1 MKHVVS
7 IRQIAKTG
15 AQMSASRE
23 AATRPLE
30 GKIKGR
36 EVRPGWGTV
45 GALFLH
51 TFHPA
56 HCDVRE
62 HGATSRTRR
71 FRNLFN
77 VYRTSRSIR
86 DEQRG

>member
-1 MKHVVS
+1 MNE
-7 IRQIAKTG
+7 G
-15 AQMSASRE
+15 ARFGTTMHFQKSVQGPDAY
-23 AATRPLE
+23 TRPLE